1 MPAHVAALLCVAP
14 APLTFALHSAGCRA
28 ACSEWLVNQHRDSYA
43 SYLGHYN
50 ILMHIAVAENE
61 SIGRVK
67 FNMLEVRLASPP
79 CVPRGR
85 RP

>member
-1 MPAHVAALLCVAP
+1 M
-14 APLTFALHSAGCRA
+14 HSAGWRA

-43 SYLGHYN
+43 SYRGHYN

-67 FNMLEVRLASPP
+67 FNMLEVRLASPRASP
-79 CVPRGR
+79 GEGGPNR
-85 RP
+85 RRNVWSALI